1 MSEIESQNNVSEEVK
16 ENAENNDTKPK
27 SKWKFFLKLLG
38 IGLLCYVTVGLVWNQ
53 VDPEWWK
60 NFVNSSKSSSSTS
73 TASGP
78 QEYFEKNSG
87 VAQRMC
93 KDSIKNKLKS
103 PSSANFSNLSA
114 IYVGKL
120 DNGDVRGVVS
130 GSVEASN
137 SFGAKIKQHIVCRFN
152 WDGKTF
158 NLVESEIQ

>member
-1 MSEIESQNNVSEEVK
+1 MTEIEHKGNVSEEVK
-16 ENAENNDTKPK
+16 ENTENNEPKPK
-27 SKWKFFLKLLG
+27 SKWKFLLKILW
-38 IGLLCYVTVGLVWNQ
+38 IGLLCYVTVGLIWNAI
-53 VDPEWWK
+53 DPEWWK
-60 NFVNSSKSSSSTS
+60 DFVNSSKSSSSTN
-73 TASGP
+73 SGP
-78 QEYFEKNSG
+78 QAYFEKNSG

-103 PSSANFSNLSA
+103 PSSANFSNLWA
-114 IYVGKL
+114 IYLGKM

-137 SFGAKIKQHIVCRFN
+137 SFGAKTKQNIVCRFN

>member
-1 MSEIESQNNVSEEVK
+1 MSEIENQNNVSEEVK
-16 ENAENNDTKPK
+16 KTGNNEPKTK
-27 SKWKFFLKLLG
+27 SKWKFLLKLLW
-38 IGLLCYVTVGLVWNQ
+38 IGLLCYVTVGFIWNA

-60 NFVNSSKSSSSTS
+60 NFVNSSKSSSST
-73 TASGP
+73 ASGP
-78 QEYFEKNSG
+78 QAYFEKNSW

-93 KDSIKNKLKS
+93 KDSISNKLKS
-103 PSSANFSNLSA
+103 PSSASFSNMTA